1 MKRVQYFKTQA
12 VCTMIT
18 HPLAWG
24 RGEGGFDNGL
34 QWWYIYVNLSK
45 YHSWTPWFNIQKTG
59 RPKKEF

>member
-1 MKRVQYFKTQA
+1 M
-12 VCTMIT
+12 MT